1 MNIIIKPYNPQE
13 GLFYFKPDT
22 TLNRDYTNLYLP
34 HFIKRVEAKELFYI
48 RIDRA
53 GKGIGERY
61 ASRYFSKG
69 NYALSISIAPDIFP
83 NATPSQAP
91 SAAPNATPSATPSQA
106 PSTALNAPPSQ
117 APSATPSAAP
127 NSTPSQAASAAPN
140 ATPSATPSQAPSTAL
155 NAPPS
160 QAPSATP
167 SAAPNSTP
175 SQAASATPSQASSA
189 MPSQAPSATQS
200 AAIINRSVS
209 NSIDYSFY
217 SMPAEK
223 VEDPQLIEQFCKY
236 IAQITEIISLR
247 TGDIIA
253 IETGKKEHFSIEDSL
268 PIPTSNSS
276 STSERLSNKETDPKA
291 GKQEPTGTRRC
302 QITCFPNLAPVNIIF

>member
-53 GKGIGERY
+53 GKGIAERY

-83 NATPSQAP
+83 NSAPSQAP
-91 SAAPNATPSATPSQA
+91 STAPNATPSA
-106 PSTALNAPPSQ
+106 
-117 APSATPSAAP
+117 
-127 NSTPSQAASAAPN
+127 
-140 ATPSATPSQAPSTAL
+140 
-155 NAPPS
+155 
-160 QAPSATP
+160 
-167 SAAPNSTP
+167 
-175 SQAASATPSQASSA
+175 
-189 MPSQAPSATQS
+189 
-200 AAIINRSVS
+200 AIINGSVA

-253 IETGKKEHFSIEDSL
+253 IETGKKEYFSIEDSL

>member
-34 HFIKRVEAKELFYI
+34 HFIKRVEAKELFYT

-53 GKGIGERY
+53 GKGIAERY

-83 NATPSQAP
+83 NA
-91 SAAPNATPSATPSQA
+91 A
-106 PSTALNAPPSQ
+106 PSTA
-117 APSATPSAAP
+117 
-127 NSTPSQAASAAPN
+127 
-140 ATPSATPSQAPSTAL
+140 
-155 NAPPS
+155 
-160 QAPSATP
+160 
-167 SAAPNSTP
+167 P
-175 SQAASATPSQASSA
+175 SQAASATPS
-189 MPSQAPSATQS
+189 
-200 AAIINRSVS
+200 AAIINRSVA

-223 VEDPQLIEQFCKY
+223 IEDPQLIEEFCKY

-253 IETGKKEHFSIEDSL
+253 IETGKKEYFSIEDSL

-276 STSERLSNKETDPKA
+276 STSDRLSNKETDPKA
-291 GKQEPTGTRRC
+291 EKQEPTGTRRC

>member
-34 HFIKRVEAKELFYI
+34 HFIKRVEAKELFYT

-53 GKGIGERY
+53 GKGIAERY
-61 ASRYFSKG
+61 ASRYFTKG

-91 SAAPNATPSATPSQA
+91 SAAPNATPSQA
-106 PSTALNAPPSQ
+106 PSTRP
-117 APSATPSAAP
+117 
-127 NSTPSQAASAAPN
+127 
-140 ATPSATPSQAPSTAL
+140 
-155 NAPPS
+155 
-160 QAPSATP
+160 
-167 SAAPNSTP
+167 
-175 SQAASATPSQASSA
+175 SATPSQASSA
-189 MPSQAPSATQS
+189 MPSQAASATPS
-200 AAIINRSVS
+200 AAIINRSVA

-223 VEDPQLIEQFCKY
+223 IEDPQLIEEFCKY

-253 IETGKKEHFSIEDSL
+253 IETGKKEYFSIEDSL
-268 PIPTSNSS
+268 PIPTSNTSS
-276 STSERLSNKETDPKA
+276 PS
-291 GKQEPTGTRRC
+291 GITGTRRC

>member
-1 MNIIIKPYNPQE
+1 MLCAAPLRKKRFMNIIIKPYNPQE

-53 GKGIGERY
+53 GKGIAERY

-83 NATPSQAP
+83 NAAP
-91 SAAPNATPSATPSQA
+91 SAA
-106 PSTALNAPPSQ
+106 
-117 APSATPSAAP
+117 
-127 NSTPSQAASAAPN
+127 PSQAASA
-140 ATPSATPSQAPSTAL
+140 TL
-155 NAPPS
+155 
-160 QAPSATP
+160 
-167 SAAPNSTP
+167 
-175 SQAASATPSQASSA
+175 SQAASATPSAV
-189 MPSQAPSATQS
+189 
-200 AAIINRSVS
+200 IINGSVA

-223 VEDPQLIEQFCKY
+223 IEDPQLIEELCKY

-253 IETGKKEHFSIEDSL
+253 IETGKKEYFSIEDSL

-276 STSERLSNKETDPKA
+276 PTSNRLSNKETDPKA
-291 GKQEPTGTRRC
+291 EKQEPTGTRRC

>member
-1 MNIIIKPYNPQE
+1 MPAPPRKKRFMNIIIKPYNPQE

-34 HFIKRVEAKELFYI
+34 HFIKRVEAKELFYT

-53 GKGIGERY
+53 GKGIAERY

-83 NATPSQAP
+83 NAAP
-91 SAAPNATPSATPSQA
+91 SAT
-106 PSTALNAPPSQ
+106 PSQ
-117 APSATPSAAP
+117 APSATPSAA
-127 NSTPSQAASAAPN
+127 
-140 ATPSATPSQAPSTAL
+140 
-155 NAPPS
+155 
-160 QAPSATP
+160 
-167 SAAPNSTP
+167 
-175 SQAASATPSQASSA
+175 
-189 MPSQAPSATQS
+189 
-200 AAIINRSVS
+200 IINGSVA
-209 NSIDYSFY
+209 NAIDYSFY

-223 VEDPQLIEQFCKY
+223 IEDPQLIEEFCKY

-253 IETGKKEHFSIEDSL
+253 IETGKKEYFSIEDSL